1 MSQTEIE
8 EIVSEF
14 RKSTYEIS
22 DEDVEDILKLCRR
35 KIEITGQQKRSV
47 GNVQYVFH
55 DTMSSKM
62 SQCTRTGCSENL
74 QQMRRWDYGMRGVSG
89 F

>member
-14 RKSTYEIS
+14 RKSVYDIS
-22 DEDVEDILKLCRR
+22 DEAVTDVLRLCRR
-35 KIEITGQQKRSV
+35 KIEIAGQQKRSV

-55 DTMSSKM
+55 DTMPSKM
-62 SQCTRTGCSENL
+62 SKRARTGCGENM
-74 QQMRRWDYGMRGVSG
+74 QQMRGWDYGRRGVSG